1 MCLNHPQ
8 ITPSTPIHGKIVFYE
23 ISPWWVPKRSGTAGL
38 LDEQGVL
45 THLVFIKNAVE
56 SVSKPGL
63 MNSGYPRPP
72 GFSLSFTLTSRENGL
87 KGKEQKLSAGAD
99 SWSGLC

>member
-1 MCLNHPQ
+1 MVSENPALAQ
-8 ITPSTPIHGKIVFYE
+8 YVSSTQENGKFVL
-23 ISPWWVPKRSGTAGL
+23 T
-38 LDEQGVL
+38 LDEQG
-45 THLVFIKNAVE
+45 FKNAVE